1 LRVFD
6 IVLRVVG
13 GALAVLLSVGAAVL
27 EILAT
32 QMFWL
37 IPVSAALLGNLLL
50 YWFAQETV
58 RWRWAWLL
66 PATPWLALF
75 LVAVSTTR
83 DGDQLADPWIGLA
96 TFAAGALGF
105 FVPAALRRHTRLT
118 G

>member
-1 LRVFD
+1 MRVFD

-13 GALAVLLSVGAAVL
+13 GALAILLSAAAAVL

-32 QMFWL
+32 HSFWL
-37 IPVSAALLGNLLL
+37 IPVAAALLGNLFLF
-50 YWFAQETV
+50 WFAQETV

-66 PATPWLALF
+66 PAAPWLALF

-96 TFAAGALGF
+96 TFAAGALGYF
-105 FVPAALRRHTRLT
+105 LPAALRPPAMRGT
-118 G
+118 